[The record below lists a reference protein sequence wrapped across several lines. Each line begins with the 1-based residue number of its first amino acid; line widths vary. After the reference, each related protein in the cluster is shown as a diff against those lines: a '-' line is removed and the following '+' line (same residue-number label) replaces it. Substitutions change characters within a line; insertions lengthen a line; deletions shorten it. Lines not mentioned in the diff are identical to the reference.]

1 MAVSS
6 NCVRKSLQIASS
18 SAKTLISRRSP
29 LPSSSNPNKFNAS
42 ASSFQASPHKR
53 SFSNSWLPV
62 QLAGAQVSLTP
73 LHSATASAL
82 FTSLLSLHNNNWG
95 CLSEGFATPL

>member
-1 MAVSS
+1 MAS
-6 NCVRKSLQIASS
+6 NCCRKSLQIASS
-18 SAKTLISRRSP
+18 SVKTLISRRSP
-29 LPSSSNPNKFNAS
+29 LPSSSSSNPNKFNAS

-82 FTSLLSLHNNNWG
+82 FTSLLSLHNNKWG
-95 CLSEGFATPL
+95 CLSEGFATTL